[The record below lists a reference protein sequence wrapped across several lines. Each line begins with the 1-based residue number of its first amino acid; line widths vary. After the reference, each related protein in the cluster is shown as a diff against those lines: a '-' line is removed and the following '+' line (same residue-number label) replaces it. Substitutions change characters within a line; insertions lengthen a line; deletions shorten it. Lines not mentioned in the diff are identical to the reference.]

1 VSKATTIFLKSS
13 QSCGR
18 GLWRCSVPQQ
28 RAIFELVREARA
40 FVIVSAQNL
49 CYRPLIGPDAQQQRT
64 RMECDIWEGMAEAYI
79 DVPHANRVDIRL
91 QQFVIQIEQ
100 LCRPIIDR
108 SYALNG

>member
-1 VSKATTIFLKSS
+1 
-13 QSCGR
+13 
-18 GLWRCSVPQQ
+18 
-28 RAIFELVREARA
+28 
-40 FVIVSAQNL
+40 
-49 CYRPLIGPDAQQQRT
+49 
-64 RMECDIWEGMAEAYI
+64 MECDIWEGMAEAYI